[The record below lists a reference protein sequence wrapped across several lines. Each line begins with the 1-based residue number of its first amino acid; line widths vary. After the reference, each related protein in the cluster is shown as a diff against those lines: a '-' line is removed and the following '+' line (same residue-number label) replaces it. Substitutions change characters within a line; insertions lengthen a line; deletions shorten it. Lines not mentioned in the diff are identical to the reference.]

1 MATIGDLIINLQV
14 RGGREAISQFNALK
28 SAMSPL
34 NNAFKNIT
42 RGLISGIT
50 EGLRF
55 NMMMEDM
62 NMSFRT
68 LTGSAAKGKGLSNN
82 ILKLAADTPLA
93 TEALA
98 KAAKT
103 MLGYGIVAEDIIP
116 NLKMLGDLSLGNSD
130 TLQRLATAFSQTTS
144 ATKLTG
150 EEMRQYRNAGL
161 NPLKLM
167 SEQTGVS
174 MAELDQKMRD
184 GEISAEMV
192 KKAFIGATTGTGRFS
207 GAMVNAS
214 KTLSGQMEKLR
225 DYGSIFLG
233 EFTQPIVNG
242 LKQIIP
248 TFVEFIQRLTNG
260 SSIINDVINTMDSI
274 FTKIGKVVKDVF
286 SGMDKDMM
294 DIIITVGL
302 VIAGIAPLGVA
313 FGAIVAVIGFAVSGI
328 TALIGVFTSISPV
341 VFAVIGAI
349 TALAAIFTDMIL
361 NNDNLKRAIMN
372 AFNEIKNAVMVAVNF
387 IVSNMDNIKAVFE
400 RVRNAVMSVVPII
413 VDTITRFG
421 QSIKPVVE
429 DVQRVWSNLV
439 KLFQENQTIFT
450 AVFAV
455 IGAAVAWFVG
465 TFVGAFNGLVRAI
478 GPIVSV
484 ILGLIDTIINVFR
497 LVGAII
503 SGEWGKIPQI
513 LMDIGTSILDVIVSA
528 FSAVVEF
535 IVGFVDGIIAM
546 FTMLYNVIVGGSII
560 PDMVNAII
568 MWFNTLISTVIN
580 IVQTLVNTA
589 INIFNALKAAITSII
604 SAIKTVITNGF
615 NAAKSIVTSII
626 SSIKSVIS
634 SGFNAARSIVSSVI
648 SSIRSVISSGF
659 NAARSIVSSVISSI
673 RSVVSSGFNSVRSII
688 SSAVNSARSRLSSA
702 FNSMRSI
709 ASSAI
714 NSIRSIVNRLGGIFR
729 SALSSAMGA
738 IRSVAGSM
746 YSAGANLVQNLING
760 VTAKIGQFR
769 AKISELANAAKQ
781 FLGFSSP
788 TEKGAGRTA
797 HKWIPNLIDMMG
809 KQLEQGVGRISL
821 ASGKVA
827 SAIQQSTT
835 ATIGNSLQANR
846 TVITQGSP
854 TNVMIKI
861 DASHMDVDQ
870 LGTALVSKLRSYGIR
885 SQTQ

>member
-248 TFVEFIQRLTNG
+248 TFVEFTQRLTNG
-260 SSIINDVINTMDSI
+260 SSIINNVINTMDSI
-274 FTKIGKVVKDVF
+274 FSKIGKVVKDVF
-286 SGMDKDMM
+286 SGMSNDMM

-328 TALIGVFTSISPV
+328 SALIGVLTSISPV

-349 TALAAIFTDMIL
+349 TALGAIFSTVVSRNEEAKYSLI
-361 NNDNLKRAIMN
+361 N
-372 AFNEIKNAVMVAVNF
+372 AFHRIKN
-387 IVSNMDNIKAVFE
+387 
-400 RVRNAVMSVVPII
+400 
-413 VDTITRFG
+413 TITD
-421 QSIKPVVE
+421 S
-429 DVQRVWSNLV
+429 
-439 KLFQENQTIFT
+439 
-450 AVFAV
+450 A
-455 IGAAVAWFVG
+455 
-465 TFVGAFNGLVRAI
+465 
-478 GPIVSV
+478 
-484 ILGLIDTIINVFR
+484 DTIIKNFNKIKETITNLIDNVITAATPIVNTFIDSLMEIDFDTIILSAKQLGATLKPLIDIIGLVATALGAV
-497 LVGAII
+497 LVGAINAVI
-503 SGEWGKIPQI
+503 RIMDNVIALALNLVGVITGTFETLYNIITLNFSEMEGSIDRLWANIVGLIGNAIQI
-513 LMDIGTSILDVIVSA
+513 ILDLVM
-528 FSAVVEF
+528 
-535 IVGFVDGIIAM
+535 GFVDGIIA
-546 FTMLYNVIVGGSII
+546 FFEGLSNTLVGNSII
-560 PDMVNAII
+560 PDMINAII
-568 MWFNTLISTVIN
+568 RWFNTLKQMVVN
-580 IVQTLVNTA
+580 IVSA
-589 INIFNALKAAITSII
+589 IATRVKNIFNTMKSIITSIFSVIVSAVSKSMSTIKSVI
-604 SAIKTVITNGF
+604 SNGF
-615 NAAKSIVTSII
+615 NAAKSIVSRVI

-634 SGFNAARSIVSSVI
+634 NGFNAARSIVSRVI
-648 SSIRSVISSGF
+648 SSIRSI
-659 NAARSIVSSVISSI
+659 
-673 RSVVSSGFNSVRSII
+673 VSSGFNSVRSSI
-688 SSAVNSARSRLSSA
+688 SRAINSARSLLSRG
-702 FNSMRSI
+702 FNAMKSI
-709 ASSAI
+709 ARSAI
-714 NSIRSIVNRLGGIFR
+714 NSIRSTVNRLYGIFR
-729 SALSSAMGA
+729 SAMSRSVSA

-746 YSAGANLVQNLING
+746 YRAGANLVGNLIRG
-760 VTAKIGQFR
+760 VTSKIAAFR
-769 AKISELANAAKQ
+769 SKISQLARVAKQ
-781 FLGFSSP
+781 YIGFSSP
-788 TEKGAGRTA
+788 TEKGPGRTA
-797 HKWIPNLIDMMG
+797 HKWIPNLIDMMS
-809 KQLEQGVGRISL
+809 KQLEQGVGKMSFASSKL
-821 ASGKVA
+821 ANV
-827 SAIQQSTT
+827 IQKSTT

-846 TVITQGSP
+846 TVISQGSP
-854 TNVMIKI
+854 SNVLIQI
-861 DASHMDVDQ
+861 NASHMDIDQ

-885 SQTQ
+885 PQSQ

>member
-1 MATIGDLIINLQV
+1 MATIGDLIINLTV
-14 RGGREAISQFNALK
+14 RGGREAASQFNALK
-28 SAMSPL
+28 AAMTPI
-34 NNAFKNIT
+34 NNAFKNVT
-42 RGLISGIT
+42 RGLTAGLGEGI
-50 EGLRF
+50 RF

-62 NMSFRT
+62 NMSFKT
-68 LTGSAAKGKGLSNN
+68 LTGSAARGTKLSNN

-93 TEALA
+93 TEALS

-103 MLGYGIVAEDIIP
+103 MLGYGIGVDDILP
-116 NLKMLGDLSLGNSD
+116 NLKMLGDLSLGNGD
-130 TLQRLATAFSQTTS
+130 VLQRLAVAFSQTSS

-174 MAELDQKMRD
+174 MAVLDQKMRD

-192 KKAFIGATTGTGRFS
+192 KKAFMGATTGTGRFS

-248 TFVEFIQRLTNG
+248 TFVEFIQRLTSG
-260 SSIINDVINTMDSI
+260 ESVINNVISKMDTI

-286 SGMDKDMM
+286 SGMSKDMM

-328 TALIGVFTSISPV
+328 SALIGVFTSISPV

-349 TALAAIFTDMIL
+349 TLLAGIFTDMIL
-361 NNDNLKRAIMN
+361 NNDNLKKAIIN
-372 AFNEIKNAVMVAVNF
+372 AFNEIKNAVMTAVDF

-421 QSIKPVVE
+421 ESIKPVVE
-429 DVQRVWSNLV
+429 DIQRLWSNLV
-439 KLFQENQTIFT
+439 NLFVENQETFT

-455 IGAAVAWFVG
+455 IGGVVAIFVG
-465 TFVGAFNGLVRAI
+465 TFLGAFNGLVRAL

-484 ILGLIDTIINVFR
+484 IIGIIDTVINVLR
-497 LVGAII
+497 LVMAFIT
-503 SGEWGKIPQI
+503 GEWGQIPTI
-513 LMDIGTSILDVIVSA
+513 LGDIFTSALDVVVSA
-528 FSAVVEF
+528 FSAIVEF
-535 IVGFVDGIIAM
+535 VVGFVDGIIAM

-568 MWFNTLISTVIN
+568 EWFNTLISTVTN
-580 IVQTLVNTA
+580 IVQSLVNTV
-589 INIFNALKAAITSII
+589 ITIFNAMRTA
-604 SAIKTVITNGF
+604 
-615 NAAKSIVTSII
+615 I
-626 SSIKSVIS
+626 SSVINAIRSVIS
-634 SGFNAARSIVSSVI
+634 NGFNAARSIVSSVMNTIKSVVSSGFNAIRSIVSRVI
-648 SSIRSVISSGF
+648 SSIRSVISNGF
-659 NAARSIVSSVISSI
+659 NAARSIVSGAINSI

-688 SSAVNSARSRLSSA
+688 SSAVNSARSSLSSA

-738 IRSVAGSM
+738 IRGVAGSM

-760 VTAKIGQFR
+760 VTAKIGQFK

-797 HKWIPNLIDMMG
+797 HKWIPNLINMMS
-809 KQLEQGVGRISL
+809 KQLEQGVGRISF

-827 SAIQQSTT
+827 SAIQKSTT
-835 ATIGNSLQANR
+835 STISTSLQTGNNA
-846 TVITQGSP
+846 VIQGSP
-854 TNVMIKI
+854 SNILIKI

-870 LGTALVSKLRSYGIR
+870 LGNKLVSKLRSYGVR
-885 SQTQ
+885 SQTE